1 MQRRT
6 THERL
11 RSIPLPSAS
20 ATECVRLLVSL
31 GWMPSSWTEHECL
44 MTKEPFSLLVPLKSE
59 LGSSEIGAIV
69 QQAAISPI
77 AFVDAL
83 ERIRT
88 TRLTNYVDSFDPPR
102 KAG

>member
-1 MQRRT
+1 MQRST

-11 RSIPLPSAS
+11 SAIPLPSAS
-20 ATECVRLLVSL
+20 ATECVRVLVSL

-44 MTKEPFSLLVPLKSE
+44 MVKDPFSLVVPLKAQLDSRE
-59 LGSSEIGAIV
+59 VGGIV

-77 AFVDAL
+77 AFVDGL
-83 ERIRT
+83 EKIRT
-88 TRLTNYVDSFDPPR
+88 ARLTSYVDSFDPPR